1 MTMQLVFGLL
11 VVLFAVIGSL
21 RGWAKELLVSCSLVL
36 AMFVNMLLD
45 KYASGLLSSLPPP
58 EVFGVRAGVFAVLIY
73 FGYLTPRLPW
83 IPADRFLRERLQDW
97 LLGAVL
103 GAVNGFL
110 LFGSIWFFLHKAEYP
125 FPGFEQALAS
135 ASNPDVT
142 ALMQYMPPV
151 LLGELWVFVAVAV
164 AFIFV
169 IVVFV

>member
-1 MTMQLVFGLL
+1 MTLPLVFGLL

-21 RGWAKELLVSCSLVL
+21 RGWAKELLVACSLVL
-36 AMFVNMLLD
+36 AMFINMLLD
-45 KYASGLLSSLPPP
+45 KYA
-58 EVFGVRAGVFAVLIY
+58 AG
-73 FGYLTPRLPW
+73 
-83 IPADRFLRERLQDW
+83 

-103 GAVNGFL
+103 GALNGAL
-110 LFGSIWFFLHKAEYP
+110 LFGSIWFFLHKAGYP
-125 FPGFEQALAS
+125 FPGLEQALAS

-142 ALMQYMPPV
+142 AMMQYMPPV